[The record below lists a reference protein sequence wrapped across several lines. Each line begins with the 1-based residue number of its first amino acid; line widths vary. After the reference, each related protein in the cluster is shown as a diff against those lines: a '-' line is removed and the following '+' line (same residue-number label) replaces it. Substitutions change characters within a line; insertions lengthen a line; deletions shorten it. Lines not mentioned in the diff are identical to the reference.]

1 MRKRRRHS
9 TPPEQL
15 DSDREGRFAEEE
27 QREAKKAMKDDV
39 SYTASSSHVDL
50 E

>member
-1 MRKRRRHS
+1 MRKRRRDS

-15 DSDREGRFAEEE
+15 DLDRERGFAEEE
-27 QREAKKAMKDDV
+27 QRAAKKAMWDDV
-39 SYTASSSHVDL
+39 SYKASSLDADL